1 MKIKNFNKMIQI
13 PKAAFEDAGE
23 YTCSATNK
31 IGYIEH
37 TISVIVKGQN
47 FTRYII
53 FQLGVTYLSNL

>member
-1 MKIKNFNKMIQI
+1 MIQI